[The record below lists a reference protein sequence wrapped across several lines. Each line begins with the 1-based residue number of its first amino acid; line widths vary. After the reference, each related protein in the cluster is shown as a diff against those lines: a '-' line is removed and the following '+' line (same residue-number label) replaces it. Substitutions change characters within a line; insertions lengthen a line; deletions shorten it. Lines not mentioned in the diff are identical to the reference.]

1 MEACHRSN
9 SMYGLLTITNK
20 RIVHQINNKFGYKRE
35 EIEIESIKTINS
47 YFGKKKL
54 NGVKLFG
61 E

>member
-1 MEACHRSN
+1 
-9 SMYGLLTITNK
+9 MYGLLTITNK